1 MAIWLP
7 ILAVLLLVGSFM
19 RLKPSP
25 RDQFLAKLRSRALA
39 QGFSLGSL
47 RVPDT
52 SAHGRVNQR
61 FQIVTL
67 YQLPVQLS
75 ASSEGHFTVLRTTG
89 EAGAYLPDGWAWDQR
104 DGLNESQYQHL
115 KNILTALPVS
125 IQLISL
131 SAGSIGL
138 SWDESDPE
146 LSFERLKRVLT
157 DIAQVAQQ
165 RLVGSA

>member
-19 RLKPSP
+19 WLKPSP

-75 ASSEGHFTVLRTTG
+75 TSSGVILRCCEPPVKPVPICPTVGHGTNETG
-89 EAGAYLPDGWAWDQR
+89 
-104 DGLNESQYQHL
+104 
-115 KNILTALPVS
+115 
-125 IQLISL
+125 
-131 SAGSIGL
+131 
-138 SWDESDPE
+138 
-146 LSFERLKRVLT
+146 
-157 DIAQVAQQ
+157 
-165 RLVGSA
+165 

>member
-19 RLKPSP
+19 WLKPSP
-25 RDQFLAKLRSRALA
+25 RDKYLAKLRSSALA

-52 SAHGRVNQR
+52 SANGRVNQR

-75 ASSEGHFTVLRTTG
+75 ANSGGRFTVLRTTG
-89 EAGAYLPDGWAWDQR
+89 EAGAYLPDGWIWDER
-104 DGLNESQYQHL
+104 DGLNESQYHHL
-115 KNILTALPVS
+115 KDILTALPLSV
-125 IQLISL
+125 QVISL
-131 SAGSIGL
+131 SSGSVGL
-138 SWDESDPE
+138 SWDERDPE
-146 LSFERLKRVLT
+146 LSFERLKWVLAEIT
-157 DIAQVAQQ
+157 LMAQQ
-165 RLVGSA
+165 KLVGAA